1 MKWFKHISDSL
12 DDPFIQDLM
21 DDFGSD
27 GYLVFFGMLE
37 ILSREFKVESPG
49 KVELS
54 RNYIRR
60 KLRLSWHKCS
70 TILKFCEKNR
80 RFFITENG
88 DKIDINC
95 PKLKDMC
102 DDWTQRQLRSY
113 SEVTPKKPRLEEEVE
128 EEEDNNKK
136 KKKPVSDLVLPDWLD
151 INLWKEFKKHRTKLK
166 KPMTEKAE
174 EILIAKLSHLKEQ
187 GHNPKQLLITS
198 IERGWQTVYEPK
210 GEN

>member
-1 MKWFKHISDSL
+1 
-12 DDPFIQDLM
+12 
-21 DDFGSD
+21 
-27 GYLVFFGMLE
+27 
-37 ILSREFKVESPG
+37 
-49 KVELS
+49 
-54 RNYIRR
+54 
-60 KLRLSWHKCS
+60 RLSWHKCS